1 MALKDLG
8 KNTPAVEIIR
18 RVLSESNQPIRLEEL
33 TVNALHAW
41 GRDFPN
47 NPYDD
52 LALVYK
58 LATTVLRCKISF
70 DELDG
75 RVPLVHNEE
84 HLEGPRALSNAMLAP
99 DLNEV
104 LDDLKNVKLSLP
116 S

>member
-18 RVLSESNQPIRLEEL
+18 RVLSESGQPIRLEEL

-47 NPYDD
+47 NPYAD

-58 LATTVLRCKISF
+58 LATTVLRCKVSF
-70 DELDG
+70 DEMEG
-75 RVPLVHNEE
+75 KVPLVHHEE
-84 HLEGPRALSNAMLAP
+84 HLDGPKALNHTMGAP